1 MWNVAYNPPMK
12 CFVFFKRERGYK
24 NNCYWRWRRL
34 WFANYTVNT
43 YLTVVTVMLLYLS
56 LWVFLCGIFLHALSS
71 FLLLFLFFRADALA
85 GVRKQGC
92 KSLSQAY
99 CMVSTGGLEA
109 CFLSIYITP
118 KMLSKY
124 MFHLFSIWSM
134 MLSYIYCSSDCSALV
149 ISCYSR
155 SNHGITASS
164 CSGASMTL
172 CIILKSPRRQTP
184 WQQEKWDKIGHLLY
198 GRNSIICMKGLIWK
212 CCRHLFC

>member
-1 MWNVAYNPPMK
+1 MVTVNAALSFTVSVCDFSA
-12 CFVFFKRERGYK
+12 CSFIIFVVVFVFFR
-24 NNCYWRWRRL
+24 
-34 WFANYTVNT
+34 AN
-43 YLTVVTVMLLYLS
+43 
-56 LWVFLCGIFLHALSS
+56 
-71 FLLLFLFFRADALA
+71 ALA

-118 KMLSKY
+118 QMLSKY

-172 CIILKSPRRQTP
+172 CIILKSPRRQKP